1 MMKRGDIYWANLD
14 PTIGAEIKKKR
25 PCVIVSANT
34 INKFR
39 RTVIVIPLSTSAKS
53 HPPITVTVNCDQK
66 KVTAICDQIRAVDKT
81 RLMKLFSK
89 LSQYDLKRID
99 DNLHQ
104 VLNL

>member
-1 MMKRGDIYWANLD
+1 MKRGDIYWANLD
-14 PTIGAEIKKKR
+14 PTVGAEIKKKR

-39 RTVIVIPLSTSAKS
+39 KTVVVIPLSTSAKS
-53 HPPITVTVNCDQK
+53 YPPITVTVNCDQK
-66 KVTAICDQIRAVDKT
+66 KVTAVCDQIRAVDKT
-81 RLMKLFSK
+81 RLLKLFSK
-89 LSQYDLKRID
+89 LSQHDLKQID